1 MSEKKVN
8 RTKWFHIRLTPAE
21 YKKINDAFSVST
33 CQKISEYGRKLLLQ
47 KSVTVYNRNQSLD
60 DFMAEM
66 ILLRN
71 ELNALGNNYNQVV
84 RKMHTLDHLHEFKS
98 WIIMNEKQ
106 QQSLLQKVS
115 QIKEKINSISDKWL
129 QE

>member
-8 RTKWFHIRLTPAE
+8 RTEWLHIRLTPDE
-21 YKKINDAFSVST
+21 YKKINDRFEAST
-33 CQKISEYGRKLLLQ
+33 CRKISEYSRKLLLQ
-47 KSVTVYNRNQSLD
+47 KPVTIYTRNQSLD
-60 DFMAEM
+60 DFMTEM

-84 RKMHTLDHLHEFKS
+84 KKMHTLDHIPEFKS
-98 WIIMNEKQ
+98 WSILNEKQ
-106 QQSLLQKVS
+106 QQNLAVKVG

>member
-8 RTKWFHIRLTPAE
+8 RTKWFHIRLTSAE

-47 KSVTVYNRNQSLD
+47 KPVTVYNRNQSLD